1 MFHPLSALG
10 LGILGATLCAAA
22 AAQQISAPPAAPAP
36 AYRSAL
42 EGYRPFADEGVA
54 PWKDSNQAVREAG
67 GWRAYAREGQAGGV
81 AAQAPAAAASA
92 AVPASAASA
101 PAGHHKH

>member
-10 LGILGATLCAAA
+10 LGILGATLCVAA
-22 AAQQISAPPAAPAP
+22 AAQQISAPPAPPAP

-42 EGYRPFADEGVA
+42 EGYRPFADESVA

-67 GWRAYAREGQAGGV
+67 GWRAYAREGQAGG
-81 AAQAPAAAASA
+81 AAAPAPAASA
-92 AVPASAASA
+92 AVPVPAASA

>member
-22 AAQQISAPPAAPAP
+22 AAQQISAPQAAPAP

-67 GWRAYAREGQAGGV
+67 GWRAYAREGQA
-81 AAQAPAAAASA
+81 AAAPAPAPAASA